1 MRLNKKGIS
10 PLIATVLLIGF
21 TIVLAAL
28 VFKWGG
34 VLFKET
40 TQSTGCESQGRISC
54 TSAVSISLGAVS
66 FDDAT
71 NQITQLIVNNAVS
84 SKKIKNFNVQV
95 ESDDGTITT
104 KAVDPGLDLEP
115 GQPVNL
121 GTVMNEA
128 TYAFTG
134 STRTNIKAIH
144 VMPTITQ
151 TTSDG
156 NSCDIICEE
165 QKTSVLAANINFLP

>member
-54 TSAVSISLGAVS
+54 TSTVSISLGAIS
-66 FDDAT
+66 FDDTT
-71 NQITQLIVNNAVS
+71 NQITKLIVNNAVS
-84 SKKIKNFNVQV
+84 SKKIKNFNIQV
-95 ESDDGTITT
+95 ESSDGTITT

-115 GQPVNL
+115 GQSVNL
-121 GTVMNEA
+121 GVTMNA
-128 TYAFTG
+128 LLYQFTG
-134 STRTNIKAIH
+134 LTSANIKAIH
-144 VMPTITQ
+144 VIPTITQ

-165 QKTSVLAANINFLP
+165 QKTSKLSAQFTP